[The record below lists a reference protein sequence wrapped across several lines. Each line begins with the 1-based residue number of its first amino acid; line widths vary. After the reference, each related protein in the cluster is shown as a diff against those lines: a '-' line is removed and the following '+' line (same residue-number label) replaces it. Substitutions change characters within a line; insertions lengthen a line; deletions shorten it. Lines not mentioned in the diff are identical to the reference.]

1 MADGV
6 GKVEDDG
13 PLSLGR
19 RAALMGAL
27 GGVAA
32 LAVACAGDTTPPAPS
47 SAPPSPTPT
56 RNRFPGDP
64 GSGKL
69 YLGLSLAINEPASTV
84 PELGG
89 DQISL
94 SRRFYRA
101 HQVDLMSSVTAGDVA
116 AGILPFVSFKVP
128 DTWDAI
134 ARGDD
139 DKWLDGIIEALG
151 GLDAPA
157 FVALHHEPEN
167 DIEPPQN
174 TPATWVAMQQR
185 LIKRAAS
192 APQVTPVPIL
202 MNWTFREGSG
212 RDPHEWL
219 VPEAALMGVEVYNPW
234 RPGAT
239 NWTSFAD
246 LYAQVAE
253 TVTDQPIVVPELGT
267 TSDSFD
273 PRRASLWIQ
282 EAFDTALDVG
292 VVGMAWFDARLRKT
306 GRRELDQQGRQE
318 LRSLMQRPEI
328 ARIDPV
334 TE

>member
-6 GKVEDDG
+6 GKVEADG
-13 PLSLGR
+13 PPSLGR
-19 RAALMGAL
+19 RAALLGAL

-32 LAVACAGDTTPPAPS
+32 LTVACSSDPQPTTPPPGAS
-47 SAPPSPTPT
+47 SPTPT
-56 RNRFPGDP
+56 RNRFAGDP
-64 GSGKL
+64 GPGKL
-69 YLGLSLAINEPASTV
+69 YLGLSLAISEPASTV

-89 DQISL
+89 DRISL
-94 SRRFYRA
+94 ARRFYRA
-101 HQVDLMSSVTAGDVA
+101 HQVELMSSVTAGDVA

-139 DKWLDGIIEALG
+139 DRWLDGIVEALDA
-151 GLDAPA
+151 LDAPA

-167 DIEPPQN
+167 DIEPPHN

-185 LIKRAAS
+185 LIQRAAS
-192 APQVTPVPIL
+192 TPKVTPVPIL

-267 TSDSFD
+267 TSDEFD

-292 VVGMAWFDARLRKT
+292 VVGMAWFDARLRGT
-306 GRRELDQQGRQE
+306 GRRELDQEGRQE
-318 LRSLMQRPEI
+318 LRSLLDRPEI
-328 ARIDPV
+328 ARISPAGG
-334 TE
+334 